1 MWGRLRNRDPGDY
14 RSAYNDRSGSDH
26 DCGTDNHRRTNHHD
40 CGTDNHRRTNH
51 HDCGTRRIQ

>member
-40 CGTDNHRRTNH
+40 CGT
-51 HDCGTRRIQ
+51 RRIQ